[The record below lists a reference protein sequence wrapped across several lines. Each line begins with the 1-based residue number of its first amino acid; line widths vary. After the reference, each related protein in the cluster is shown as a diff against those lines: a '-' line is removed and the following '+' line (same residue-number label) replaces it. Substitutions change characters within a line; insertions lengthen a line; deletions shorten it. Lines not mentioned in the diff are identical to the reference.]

1 MLEDIF
7 GVFREVYEKIS
18 GNKKEIEQINVKLE
32 TIEEKVENHGHGT
45 NAPPKGIK
53 TKLNGIMTS
62 DCIIYVRCLDLNC
75 DLDFLSN

>member
-7 GVFREVYEKIS
+7 GVLREVYEKIS
-18 GNKKEIEQINVKLE
+18 GNRKEIEQINVKLE

-53 TKLNGIMTS
+53 QN
-62 DCIIYVRCLDLNC
+62 
-75 DLDFLSN
+75 